1 MKQPKLI
8 RNALK
13 VVKLAISN
21 KFTSFHLNA
30 ANDNSNNKLINNNKI
45 NSNKE
50 KGEQTPI
57 ADQNSMNGSLLNASM
72 NGSSIQFLNKSN
84 KLNLNN
90 NNTIRCIT
98 IFYSIIII

>member
-30 ANDNSNNKLINNNKI
+30 AND

-72 NGSSIQFLNKSN
+72 NGSSIQFLNKLN

-90 NNTIRCIT
+90 NNTIRCIS

>member
-57 ADQNSMNGSLLNASM
+57 ADQNSMNGS
-72 NGSSIQFLNKSN
+72 SIQFLNKSN